1 MNVLVI
7 GGAGYVGS
15 HAVKRLMAAGHSP
28 VSLDDL
34 SPGHAE
40 VARLLGA
47 PLVVADMADAG
58 VVERTLRE
66 HRIEVVMHFAA
77 FALVGESVANPLTYY
92 DNNVAKTVALLK
104 TMAAAGVHRF
114 IFSSTCAVYGS
125 PERIPVSES
134 EKKAPVSPYGRSK
147 LMVEQILAD
156 TARAN
161 PGFSYASLR
170 YFNASGAAADGGIGE
185 DHDPE
190 THLIP
195 ILLQVALG
203 QRPSVVVYGDDYD
216 TPDGTAVRD
225 YVHVDDLAD
234 AHILAMEKLGPGVRI
249 ECNLGTGA
257 GFSVKQMVDVA
268 ARVTGRRIPV
278 EMGPRRDGDATAL
291 YADASLANRLLGW
304 QPKHAGPESIIAS
317 AWHWHQRHP
326 NGYGA

>member
-15 HAVKRLMAAGHSP
+15 HAVKRLKAAGHSP
-28 VSLDDL
+28 VILDDL
-34 SPGHAE
+34 STGHAE

-134 EKKAPVSPYGRSK
+134 EKKAPVSPYGRGK

-170 YFNASGAAADGGIGE
+170 YFNASGAAAGGGIGE

-216 TPDGTAVRD
+216 TADGTAVRD

-234 AHILAMEKLGPGVRI
+234 GHILAMEKLGPGVRI

-304 QPKHAGPESIIAS
+304 QPKHADPESIIAS

-326 NGYGA
+326 NGYGS